1 VSTLDDGDALGIV
14 QDPNVTS
21 SALRGKFGA
30 TETPPAYPGA
40 DNWAAIVEKIDAL
53 AREVVNTTQPDPP
66 SGVASG
72 TADANGNCFLVIY
85 TVSMGEQFRLHRA
98 VLEAQGFSPASPY
111 AASTA
116 WVGFYA
122 LDAVA
127 TPTTYVG
134 INDTLQGALKD
145 LGPMASGGPIFPGVW
160 TDSAPQG
167 AEIRGPRALCLVVVG
182 TAALANKRITVN
194 WQGTLRRARGIT

>member
-1 VSTLDDGDALGIV
+1 
-14 QDPNVTS
+14 
-21 SALRGKFGA
+21 
-30 TETPPAYPGA
+30 
-40 DNWAAIVEKIDAL
+40 
-53 AREVVNTTQPDPP
+53 
-66 SGVASG
+66 
-72 TADANGNCFLVIY
+72 
-85 TVSMGEQFRLHRA
+85 
-98 VLEAQGFSPASPY
+98 
-111 AASTA
+111 
-116 WVGFYA
+116 

-145 LGPMASGGPIFPGVW
+145 LGPMDPGGPIFPGVW

-182 TAALANKRITVN
+182 TNALAGKRITVN